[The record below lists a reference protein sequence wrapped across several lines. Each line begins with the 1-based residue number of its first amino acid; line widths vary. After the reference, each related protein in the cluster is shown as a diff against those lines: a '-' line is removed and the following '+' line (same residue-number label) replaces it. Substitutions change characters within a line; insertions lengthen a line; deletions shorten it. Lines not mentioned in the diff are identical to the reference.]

1 MPGSQPD
8 LTDAPLEKLVDRLA
22 FPFRGFVRA
31 QSASGWVLL
40 SATLLAMLLANSF
53 AADDYFEFLHL
64 ELGLT
69 LGEYSLSMSLQH
81 WVNDGLMALFFF
93 LLGLELKREFLVGR
107 LSGLKRAS
115 APLFAAAGGML
126 LPAALFIAVADNEVI
141 GHGWAIPVATDTAFA
156 ITLLKLLGKQVPTS
170 ARAFLVGLA
179 IIDDLGAIL
188 VIAVVYTSELS
199 TAFVLPTI
207 ATLGVLVTLN
217 RAGVRRGLPYL
228 LVGVVL
234 WILFLKLGLH
244 GTLTGVVV
252 AAAAP
257 VRPQIARGTFLTA
270 LKEKLWHFEDS
281 HDEETDNMFEQPEQ
295 QLIAHD
301 IARVA
306 EKANAPLSRWE
317 TRLEK
322 PISFIVMP
330 LFALM
335 NAGLAISTQ
344 SLHTA
349 WSSELGLAIALG
361 LLLGKPGGI
370 LGGMWLGAKLGW
382 VELPDGLLWRHILG
396 LGLLG
401 SIGFTMSL
409 FIGQLSFSGADELL
423 GIAKLSVIV
432 TSFVGGLCGYAWLRW
447 ACPLRARTGF

>member
-8 LTDAPLEKLVDRLA
+8 LTDAPLEKLAGRLTD
-22 FPFRGFVRA
+22 PFRGFIRA

-40 SATLLAMLLANSF
+40 SATFVAMLLANSF
-53 AADDYFEFLHL
+53 AAADYFELTQL
-64 ELGLT
+64 EFGLT
-69 LGEYSLSMSLQH
+69 LGEFSLSMSLQH

-93 LLGLELKREFLVGR
+93 LLGLELKREFLVGK

-115 APLFAAAGGML
+115 APLFAAAGGMA
-126 LPAALFIAVADNEVI
+126 LPAGLFLFVADSEVI
-141 GHGWAIPVATDTAFA
+141 RNGWAIPVATDTAFA

-179 IIDDLGAIL
+179 IIDDLGAIM
-188 VIAVVYTSELS
+188 VIAIAYTSDFNS
-199 TAFVLPTI
+199 AFVLPTLV
-207 ATLGVLVTLN
+207 TLAVLVTLN
-217 RAGVRRGLPYL
+217 LAGVRRGLPYL

-234 WILFLKLGLH
+234 WFLFLKMGLH

-252 AAAAP
+252 ALAAP
-257 VRPQIARGTFLTA
+257 VRPQIARTTFLTA
-270 LKEKLWHFEDS
+270 LKEKLWHFEDT
-281 HDEETDNMFEQPEQ
+281 HDAETDNVFQQPEQ

-306 EKANAPLSRWE
+306 EKANVPLSRWE
-317 TRLEK
+317 SRLEQ

-344 SLHTA
+344 SLNATT
-349 WSSELGLAIALG
+349 SSDLGLAIALG
-361 LLLGKPGGI
+361 LLIGKPGGI
-370 LGGMWLGAKLGW
+370 LGGMWLGARFGW
-382 VELPDGLLWRHILG
+382 VELPQGLSWRHILG

-409 FIGQLSFSGADELL
+409 FIGHLSFDSAEELL
-423 GIAKLSVIV
+423 EIAKLSVIV
-432 TSFVGGLCGYAWLRW
+432 TSFVGGLLGYSWLRW
-447 ACPLRARTGF
+447 ACPART